1 MEGKDKLHVMRV
13 LMKERGYDAYIIPHG
28 DQHDNEYIAESD
40 ERIKFI
46 SNFSGSNG
54 IGLVTQDI
62 ALMWTDGRYF
72 IQIEKELY
80 PGWQMKKLG
89 EGEESLTQYISKN
102 LPKNYTIAMDYSL
115 FTQDRAEIIKAKL
128 IGYTFVDDK
137 NNLIDDIWGTLKPKY
152 GNSKVLILEEK
163 FTGKSVL
170 SKYKVLD
177 MMLSTMINP
186 KGNTKEEEE
195 EEGEKEPENYRL
207 LISCLDDI
215 AWFLNLRGNDI
226 PYNPLFFSYAL
237 FCRKNGELFTQLF
250 VNKEKFD
257 TPEIK
262 KYCEDNKIILF
273 DYDEIIQ
280 ELEKSDENL
289 ITFYEGG
296 NTNHRMHETIYNLK
310 QGTKKRLPFD
320 LIEELKGIKNKVEIE
335 GYRLANIKDSVALI
349 KFFSW
354 MEEELVTKNRTDLN
368 EYQIGLKNKQVR
380 EDQENYMG
388 ESFAPI
394 CGCGANAAII
404 HYEQNENLH
413 SDMNK
418 NLIILCDT
426 GAQYKEGTTD
436 ITRTVHYGN
445 PTKKEKEMYTRVL
458 LGNLSLERLIFK
470 NGKKLK
476 DLDAVPRSYLYM
488 VAEDYQHG
496 TSHGVGHFLNVHEGP
511 YGVPLSPGNIITN
524 EPGYYE
530 KDNFGIRIENEVLVV
545 VKDKEKNLL
554 GFENLTF
561 IPYER
566 NLIDMDLISNDFKKY
581 IDNFHKQCWDKLSPL
596 LKDDQKALDYLKR
609 KTAPL

>member
-115 FTQDRAEIIKAKL
+115 FTQDRAEAIKAKL

-273 DYDEIIQ
+273 NYDEIIQ

-470 NGKKLK
+470 NGKKLR

>member
-115 FTQDRAEIIKAKL
+115 FTQDRAETIKAKL

-177 MMLSTMINP
+177 MMLSTMIIP
-186 KGNTKEEEE
+186 KGNTKDEEE

-296 NTNHRMHETIYNLK
+296 NTNHRMYETIYNLK

-511 YGVPLSPGNIITN
+511 YGLPLSPGNIITN

>member
-115 FTQDRAEIIKAKL
+115 FTQDRAETIKAKL

-296 NTNHRMHETIYNLK
+296 NTNHRMYETIYNLK

>member
-257 TPEIK
+257 TPEIQ

-273 DYDEIIQ
+273 NYDEIIQ

-296 NTNHRMHETIYNLK
+296 NTNHRMYETIYNLK

>member
-102 LPKNYTIAMDYSL
+102 LPKNYIIAMDYSL
-115 FTQDRAEIIKAKL
+115 FTQDRAETIKAKL
-128 IGYTFVDDK
+128 IGYQFVDDK

-177 MMLSTMINP
+177 MMLSTMIIP

-195 EEGEKEPENYRL
+195 DEGEKEPENYRL

-273 DYDEIIQ
+273 NYDEIIQ

-296 NTNHRMHETIYNLK
+296 NTNHRMYETIYNLK

-470 NGKKLK
+470 NGKKLR

-511 YGVPLSPGNIITN
+511 YGLPLSPGNIITN

>member
-115 FTQDRAEIIKAKL
+115 FTQDRAETIKAKL

-273 DYDEIIQ
+273 NYDEIIQ

-296 NTNHRMHETIYNLK
+296 NTNHRMYETIYNLK

-511 YGVPLSPGNIITN
+511 YGLPLSPGNIITN

>member
-115 FTQDRAEIIKAKL
+115 FTQDRAETIKAKL

-177 MMLSTMINP
+177 MMLSTMIIP
-186 KGNTKEEEE
+186 KGNTKDEEE

-470 NGKKLK
+470 KGKKLK

-511 YGVPLSPGNIITN
+511 YGLPLSPGNIITN

>member
-1 MEGKDKLHVMRV
+1 MDGKEKLHVMRM

-28 DQHDNEYIAESD
+28 DCHDNEYIAESD

-54 IGLVTQDI
+54 IGLVTQDV

-80 PGWQMKKLG
+80 PGWKMKKMR
-89 EGEESLTQYISKN
+89 EDESLTEYIIQT
-102 LPKNYTIAMDYSL
+102 LPKDITIAMDYSL
-115 FTQDRAEIIKAKL
+115 FTISSAERIINKL
-128 IGYTFVDDK
+128 AGYKFEDDTK
-137 NNLIDDIWGTLKPKY
+137 NIIDDVWGTLKPKY
-152 GNSKVLILEEK
+152 KNNKLLILSEE

-170 SKYKVLD
+170 DKYTILDRILSKF
-177 MMLSTMINP
+177 
-186 KGNTKEEEE
+186 G
-195 EEGEKEPENYRL
+195 GEIENSRL
-207 LISCLDDI
+207 LISRLDNI
-215 AWFLNLRGNDI
+215 AWLLNLRGSDI
-226 PYNPLFFSYAL
+226 PYNPVFFSYAL
-237 FCRKNGELFTQLF
+237 FCRNKGQFCTKLF
-250 VNKEKFD
+250 VNKEKLD
-257 TPEIK
+257 TSEMK
-262 KYCEDNKIILF
+262 KHCESNHIILF
-273 DYDEIIQ
+273 DYEEIIP
-280 ELEKSDENL
+280 ELEKSEDL
-289 ITFYEGG
+289 ITFYDEE
-296 NTNHRMHETIYNLK
+296 NTNYRMYQTLKNLQK
-310 QGTKKRLPFD
+310 GQIMEVLTD
-320 LIEELKGIKNKVEIE
+320 IIESIKAIKNPVEIK
-335 GYRLANIKDSVALI
+335 GFRQANIKDSVALV
-349 KFFSW
+349 KFFAW

-368 EYQIGLKNKQVR
+368 EYQIGLKNKEMR

-445 PTKKEKEMYTRVL
+445 PTKREKEMYTRVL
-458 LGNLSLERLIFK
+458 LGNLSLERTLFK
-470 NGKKLK
+470 AGTTLRSI
-476 DLDAVPRSYLYM
+476 DSIPRSYLYM
-488 VAEDYQHG
+488 VGEDYKHG

-511 YGVPLSPGNIITN
+511 YGQPLTPGNIITN

-530 KDNFGIRIENEVLVV
+530 KDNFGIRVENEVLVV
-545 VKDKEKNLL
+545 EKDKEKNLL

-566 NLIDMDLISNDFKKY
+566 NLIDMNLISNDFKKY
-581 IDNFHKQCWDKLSPL
+581 IDDFHKKCWDILSPL
-596 LKDDQKALDYLKR
+596 LKNDKKALDYLKR

>member
-89 EGEESLTQYISKN
+89 EGEESLTQYITKN

-115 FTQDRAEIIKAKL
+115 FTQDRAETIKAKL

-177 MMLSTMINP
+177 MMLSTMIIP

-296 NTNHRMHETIYNLK
+296 NTNHRMYETIYNLK

-511 YGVPLSPGNIITN
+511 YGLPLSPGNIITN

>member
-115 FTQDRAEIIKAKL
+115 FTQDRAETIKAKL

-177 MMLSTMINP
+177 MMLSTMIIP
-186 KGNTKEEEE
+186 KGNIKEEEE

-320 LIEELKGIKNKVEIE
+320 LIEDLKGIKNKVEIE

-511 YGVPLSPGNIITN
+511 YGLPLSPGNIITN

>member
-115 FTQDRAEIIKAKL
+115 FTQDRAETIKAKL

-177 MMLSTMINP
+177 MMLSTMIIP

-296 NTNHRMHETIYNLK
+296 NTNHRMYETIYNLK

-511 YGVPLSPGNIITN
+511 YGLPLSPGNIITN

>member
-1 MEGKDKLHVMRV
+1 MDGKEKLHVMRM

-28 DQHDNEYIAESD
+28 DCHDNEYIAESD

-54 IGLVTQDI
+54 IGLVTQDV

-80 PGWQMKKLG
+80 PGWKMKKMR
-89 EGEESLTQYISKN
+89 EDESLTEYIIQT
-102 LPKNYTIAMDYSL
+102 LPKDITIAMDYSL
-115 FTQDRAEIIKAKL
+115 FTISSAERIINKL
-128 IGYTFVDDK
+128 AGYKFEDDTK
-137 NNLIDDIWGTLKPKY
+137 NIIDDVWGTLKPKY
-152 GNSKVLILEEK
+152 KKNKLLILSEE

-170 SKYKVLD
+170 DKYTILDRILSKF
-177 MMLSTMINP
+177 
-186 KGNTKEEEE
+186 G
-195 EEGEKEPENYRL
+195 GEIENSRL
-207 LISCLDDI
+207 LISRLDNI
-215 AWFLNLRGNDI
+215 AWLLNLRGSDI
-226 PYNPLFFSYAL
+226 PYNPVFFSYAL
-237 FCRKNGELFTQLF
+237 FCRNKGQFCTKLF
-250 VNKEKFD
+250 VNKEKLD
-257 TPEIK
+257 TPEMK
-262 KYCEDNKIILF
+262 KHCESNHIILF
-273 DYDEIIQ
+273 DYEEIIP
-280 ELEKSDENL
+280 ELEKSEDL
-289 ITFYEGG
+289 ITFYDEE
-296 NTNHRMHETIYNLK
+296 NTNYRMYQTLKNLQK
-310 QGTKKRLPFD
+310 GQIMEVLTD
-320 LIEELKGIKNKVEIE
+320 IIESIKAIKNPVEIK
-335 GYRLANIKDSVALI
+335 GFRQANIKDSVALV
-349 KFFSW
+349 KFFAW

-368 EYQIGLKNKQVR
+368 EYQIGLKNKEMR

-445 PTKKEKEMYTRVL
+445 PTKREKEMYTRVL
-458 LGNLSLERLIFK
+458 LGNLSLERTLFK
-470 NGKKLK
+470 AGTTLRSI
-476 DLDAVPRSYLYM
+476 DSIPRSYLYM
-488 VAEDYQHG
+488 VGEDYKHG

-511 YGVPLSPGNIITN
+511 YGQPLTPGNIITN

-530 KDNFGIRIENEVLVV
+530 KDNFGIRVENEVLVV
-545 VKDKEKNLL
+545 EKDKEKNLL

-566 NLIDMDLISNDFKKY
+566 NLIDMNLISNDFKKY
-581 IDNFHKQCWDKLSPL
+581 IDDFHKKCWDILSPL
-596 LKDDQKALDYLKR
+596 LKNDKKALDYLKR

>member
-1 MEGKDKLHVMRV
+1 
-13 LMKERGYDAYIIPHG
+13 
-28 DQHDNEYIAESD
+28 
-40 ERIKFI
+40 
-46 SNFSGSNG
+46 
-54 IGLVTQDI
+54 
-62 ALMWTDGRYF
+62 
-72 IQIEKELY
+72 
-80 PGWQMKKLG
+80 
-89 EGEESLTQYISKN
+89 
-102 LPKNYTIAMDYSL
+102 
-115 FTQDRAEIIKAKL
+115 
-128 IGYTFVDDK
+128 
-137 NNLIDDIWGTLKPKY
+137 
-152 GNSKVLILEEK
+152 
-163 FTGKSVL
+163 
-170 SKYKVLD
+170 
-177 MMLSTMINP
+177 MLSTMIIP

-215 AWFLNLRGNDI
+215 AWLLNLRGNDI

>member
-115 FTQDRAEIIKAKL
+115 FTQDRAETIKAKL

-177 MMLSTMINP
+177 MMLSTMIIP

-273 DYDEIIQ
+273 NYDEIIQ

>member
-177 MMLSTMINP
+177 MMLSTMIIP

-296 NTNHRMHETIYNLK
+296 NTNHRMYETIYNLK

-511 YGVPLSPGNIITN
+511 YGLPLSPGNIITN

>member
-115 FTQDRAEIIKAKL
+115 FTQDRAETIKAKL

-177 MMLSTMINP
+177 MMLSTMIIP
-186 KGNTKEEEE
+186 KGNTKDEEE

-511 YGVPLSPGNIITN
+511 YGLPLSPGNIITN

>member
-115 FTQDRAEIIKAKL
+115 FTQDRAETIKAKL
-128 IGYTFVDDK
+128 IGYQFVDDK

-177 MMLSTMINP
+177 MMLSTMIIP

-195 EEGEKEPENYRL
+195 VEGEKEPENYRL

-296 NTNHRMHETIYNLK
+296 NTNHRMYETIYNLK

-609 KTAPL
+609 KTEPL

>member
-115 FTQDRAEIIKAKL
+115 FTQDRAETIKAKL

-354 MEEELVTKNRTDLN
+354 MEEELVTKNRTDLK

-470 NGKKLK
+470 KGKKLR

-511 YGVPLSPGNIITN
+511 YGLPLSPGNIITN

-596 LKDDQKALDYLKR
+596 LKNDAKALDYLKR

>member
-89 EGEESLTQYISKN
+89 EGEESLTQYITKN

-115 FTQDRAEIIKAKL
+115 FTQDRAEAIKAKL

-177 MMLSTMINP
+177 MMLSTMIIP

-273 DYDEIIQ
+273 NYDEIIQ